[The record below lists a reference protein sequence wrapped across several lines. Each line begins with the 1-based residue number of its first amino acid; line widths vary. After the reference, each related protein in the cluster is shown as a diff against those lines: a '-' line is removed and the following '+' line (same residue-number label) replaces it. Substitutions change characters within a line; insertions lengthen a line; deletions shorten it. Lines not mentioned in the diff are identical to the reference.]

1 MKTIV
6 KWFQVNKLTLNIEK
20 TVCLLFQKQ
29 GQSEEI
35 TIKVD
40 NITIQNTHEIK
51 FLGIWLDEHLNWT
64 THIQKL
70 ILKLTRNTNL
80 LKYNQNLM
88 PIHTKKLVYHS
99 HIASHLQY
107 GLLLWGNNA
116 TESQIN
122 KLQKIQNKCLKYLLP
137 KETPYNASKKLNILN
152 IRDMLK
158 LVNLKFGYKLANKQL
173 PPRIIT
179 ICQEDSKKNTLLPKH
194 QYNTRNRNTLNLPK
208 DANKLYRDSFLC
220 QGPRSILSIDKS
232 IQNSKTLSIFT
243 KKCKSILLNK

>member
-1 MKTIV
+1 MFKGPM
-6 KWFQVNKLTLNIEK
+6 QLNIEK

-29 GQSEEI
+29 GQSKEI

-40 NITIQNTHEIK
+40 NITIQNTNETK
-51 FLGIWLDEHLNWT
+51 FLGIWLDEHLKWT
-64 THIQKL
+64 THIQNL

-88 PIHTKKLVYHS
+88 PTITKKLVYHS
-99 HIASHLQY
+99 HVASHIQY

-116 TESQIN
+116 TESQLN

-137 KETPYNASKKLNILN
+137 KENPITAGKKLNILN

-158 LVNLKFGYKLANKQL
+158 LVNLKFGYKLANKLL

-179 ICQEDSKKNTLLPKH
+179 ICQEDSKKQTLLPKH
-194 QYNTRNRNTLNLPK
+194 QYNTRNRNTPNLPK
-208 DANKLYRDSFLC
+208 DASKLYRDSFLC
-220 QGPRSILSIDKS
+220 KGPHSILSID
-232 IQNSKTLSIFT
+232 IDTQNSRTLSIFSN
-243 KKCKSILLNK
+243 KCKAILLNK

>member
-20 TVCLLFQKQ
+20 TVCLLFQEQ
-29 GQSEEI
+29 GHSDEI
-35 TIKVD
+35 HIKVN
-40 NITIQNTHEIK
+40 NITIQNTHETK

-88 PIHTKKLVYHS
+88 PTHTKNYHS

-116 TESQIN
+116 TES
-122 KLQKIQNKCLKYLLP
+122 
-137 KETPYNASKKLNILN
+137 ELN
-152 IRDMLK
+152 
-158 LVNLKFGYKLANKQL
+158 
-173 PPRIIT
+173 
-179 ICQEDSKKNTLLPKH
+179 
-194 QYNTRNRNTLNLPK
+194 
-208 DANKLYRDSFLC
+208 
-220 QGPRSILSIDKS
+220 
-232 IQNSKTLSIFT
+232 
-243 KKCKSILLNK
+243 